1 MTRCFDT
8 LPVRVRKALLCHHI
22 TNWGQLMVL
31 SRAEAMNIPGL
42 GLSAVNL
49 LEQELHELG
58 LSFRLNQPAG
68 GIEQDLREAL
78 IAVENS
84 IEQLRETQSRIM
96 RHLSER

>member
-1 MTRCFDT
+1 MTPCFDT
-8 LPVRVRKALLCHHI
+8 LPVRVRKTLLRHHI

-31 SRAEAMNIPGL
+31 SRAEAMKIPGL

-49 LEQELHELG
+49 LEQELHDLG
-58 LSFRLNQPAG
+58 LSFRSDQPAG
-68 GIEQDLREAL
+68 GLKHDLREAL